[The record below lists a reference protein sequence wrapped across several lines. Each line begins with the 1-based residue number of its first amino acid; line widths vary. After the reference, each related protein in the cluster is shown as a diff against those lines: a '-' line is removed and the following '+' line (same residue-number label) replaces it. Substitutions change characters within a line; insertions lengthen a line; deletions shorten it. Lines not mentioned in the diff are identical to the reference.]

1 MSNNP
6 FTTIQTTPNQPTAW
20 TQSVAYQLQFIGP
33 RVPTWYINDQLNR
46 AQAVLRYRRYEIG
59 DHDAFMSA
67 EMMNLLN
74 IISTNY
80 SPFSDNYCSVIVQT
94 MVDRC
99 TLQSMEVPGDD
110 AATKWANDIYEYVRM
125 DALQGDVAEAT
136 IRDGDAFVMVDWD
149 EDLQQVRYTLE
160 ETYDGTVGMMA
171 FYRSKSVPVMDCA
184 IKIWQMALDISMN
197 ILTRVNIY
205 YTDHVEKYYCLNQAP
220 LSPWQGGDISIPQ
233 YAPDAQRAAYGQPTK
248 PQIVRGSKRTFLTA
262 SEISQPTPS
271 TVIHFESE
279 DPIQYYRMAD
289 GTPLGIP
296 VIHFRNRGRQN
307 YGYSEIK
314 SAIPIQDAVNRMMYS
329 LIINAEYNGFPL
341 LVARG
346 FPMPSA
352 VRPGTV
358 INIQADQPLS
368 KDETAD
374 VTRIQG
380 ADMTAYI
387 DALKWATAE
396 MGKITRT
403 PTPEFMAQ
411 SGKVSGEALKQ
422 LEIGLVGKANRFM
435 TKAGNAWEDVFR
447 MAARIQESYGDVLPP
462 KIDALKANWRSP
474 EIRDDATTVQNALA
488 MRDVVG
494 DAQVLR
500 MVAPILDLDEQGI
513 QFILQEKQDELQQK
527 LSLLPSVPGYGS
539 FNQPPDA
546 APSDTDQPAATQAQI
561 AQQTN
566 NTQPQPPDVSGANA
580 VDSQG
585 ASGVTEAATAGVQ
598 EVTT

>member
-6 FTTIQTTPNQPTAW
+6 FTTIQTTPNNPVAW
-20 TQSVAYQLQFIGP
+20 TQSVAYQLQFVGP
-33 RVPTWYINDQLNR
+33 KIPTWYIEDQLNR
-46 AQAVLRYRRYEIG
+46 AQAVLRYRRYAQG
-59 DHDAFMSA
+59 DHDQFMST
-67 EMMNLLN
+67 EMLNLLN

-80 SPFSDNYCSVIVQT
+80 SPFADNYQDVIVQT

-99 TLQSMEVPGDD
+99 ALQSMEVPGDD
-110 AATKWANDIYEYVRM
+110 TATKWANDIYEYTRM
-125 DALQGDVAEAT
+125 DALQGDVHEAT

-160 ETYDGTVGMMA
+160 EAYDGTVGMMA

-220 LSPWQGGDISIPQ
+220 LSPWQGGDVSIPQ
-233 YAPDAQRAAYGQPTK
+233 YAPSKSQTRLLPVVKNG
-248 PQIVRGSKRTFLTA
+248 RGRTNLTA

-271 TVIHFESE
+271 TVIHFDPEN
-279 DPIQYYRMAD
+279 PIQYYRMQD

-296 VIHFRNRGRQN
+296 VIHFKNRGRQN
-307 YGYSEIK
+307 FGFSEIK
-314 SAIPIQDAVNRMMYS
+314 NSIPIQDAVNRMMYS

-346 FPMPSA
+346 FPMPNA

-358 INIQADQPLS
+358 INIQAGQPMS
-368 KDETAD
+368 KDEVAD

-387 DALKWATAE
+387 EALKWTTAE

-447 MAARIQESYGDVLPP
+447 MASRIQEAYGDVMPP
-462 KIDALKANWRSP
+462 AINALKANWRSA

-488 MRDVVG
+488 LRDVIG

-500 MVAPILDLDEQGI
+500 MVAPILDVDEQGI
-513 QFILQEKQDELQQK
+513 QFILEEKQDEMAQK
-527 LSLLPSVPGYGS
+527 LSLLPSVPSYGN
-539 FNQPPDA
+539 FNQPPDGQPDGTQPGKPSTAQHA
-546 APSDTDQPAATQAQI
+546 ANA
-561 AQQTN
+561 
-566 NTQPQPPDVSGANA
+566 QPQPSDVSGANA
-580 VDSQG
+580 EADKNAV
-585 ASGVTEAATAGVQ
+585 AGVTEASTAGVQ